1 MALNLPR
8 HAFEHGNVVAFLPS
22 DATGK
27 TERVIVVLCTC
38 RDSQTFNFRFFEE
51 NTKSQLSS
59 ILNNSEGDNI
69 PTTIIACF

>member
-1 MALNLPR
+1 
-8 HAFEHGNVVAFLPS
+8 VVELLLS
-22 DATGK
+22 DAAGK